1 MNRLVTLLVACALI
15 LGLAACKTLNNQAAS
30 GVQPLPAVP
39 TTVPNPATPGAS
51 GVEVAAGAGKA
62 GRAGKETPAPP
73 VPTAPRANTPA
84 VEKGNSFIGDARS
97 SPTSRAG
104 ASGAGAS
111 GKPIPAIVGIPG
123 DPGPAH
129 AYRIGPHDRL
139 TIKVFQVEELTTDGR
154 VNAAG
159 SFVMPLIGKVKI
171 SGLTPSEAEQF
182 IANRLGERYLNNPQV
197 SILISES
204 AGHKVTVTGHVKS
217 PGVFP
222 LVGRTTLMQAIAMAG
237 GLDEVAKQEQVL
249 LFRRQGQGDVNAYVV
264 DLASIQKGKLADP
277 VIVGDDR
284 VVVPKSG
291 AAVLTK
297 TAGHV
302 LTTWVLRLP
311 LPF

>member
-1 MNRLVTLLVACALI
+1 MNRLVTLLAALALI
-15 LGLAACKTLNNQAAS
+15 SGLAACKTLDNQAAS

-39 TTVPNPATPGAS
+39 TAG
-51 GVEVAAGAGKA
+51 GVAAGAGKA
-62 GRAGKETPAPP
+62 GRAGRKKPASPAPP
-73 VPTAPRANTPA
+73 VPTASRANTPGA
-84 VEKGNSFIGDARS
+84 GKGNSFIGEES
-97 SPTSRAG
+97 SPPASRAG
-104 ASGAGAS
+104 VAGAGAA
-111 GKPIPAIVGIPG
+111 GKPIPAIIGIPG

-139 TIKVFQVEELTTDGR
+139 MVKVFQVEELTTDGR

-171 SGLTPSEAEQF
+171 SGLTPSEAEQL

-222 LVGRTTLMQAIAMAG
+222 MVGRTTLMQAIAMAG
-237 GLDEVAKQEQVL
+237 GLDEVAKQEEVL
-249 LFRRQGQGDVNAYVV
+249 VFRRQEQGDVNAYVV
-264 DLASIQKGKLADP
+264 DLASIQKGELTDP
-277 VIVGDDR
+277 VIVSDDR

-291 AAVLTK
+291 AAVLSR

-302 LTTWVLRLP
+302 LTSWVLRLP
-311 LPF
+311 FPF